1 MKRAQY
7 EQKSYNINLDFIR
20 IVQYMCVAMFFF
32 LVFLLALFTRVFFFK
47 ICYRTL
53 VFFCLFA
60 CLLTIFF
67 LK

>member
-32 LVFLLALFTRVFFFK
+32 LVFLLALFTRVFFFLR
-47 ICYRTL
+47 YVTEH
-53 VFFCLFA
+53 
-60 CLLTIFF
+60 
-67 LK
+67 